1 MSREEI
7 LREALTE
14 EKEFHE
20 EILERTD
27 ATLQDKLEAKRCIED
42 INCKLYA
49 LNYNTSSKEK

>member
-7 LREALTE
+7 LRNALTQ

-20 EILERTD
+20 NIVQSSD

-49 LNYNTSSKEK
+49 LNHNTSGQEE